1 MERIILVIHLMIAA
15 ALVAVVL
22 MQKSEGGALGI
33 GGGGMSNFMTGRG
46 TASVLT
52 RATAV
57 LAACFM
63 LTSLVLVIL
72 PQLGTKR
79 ASILP
84 ADVTTQEM
92 PRPRR
97 PRARP
102 CRRRG
107 PSRLPR
113 RWHRNPQLRPF
124 PAFPWV
130 NRIISGPATPRTLA
144 RGAGPAQYCGPMTRF
159 IFITGG
165 VVSSLGKGISAAALG
180 ALLQARGFKVR
191 LRKLDPYLNV
201 DPGTMSPTQHGE
213 VYVTDDGAETDLDL
227 GHYERFTGVAQPARA
242 TTSPPAASIRR

>member
-92 PRPRR
+92 PTAP
-97 PRARP
+97 A
-102 CRRRG
+102 G
-107 PSRLPR
+107 STLPA
-113 RWHRNPQLRPF
+113 PGTQ
-124 PAFPWV
+124 
-130 NRIISGPATPRTLA
+130 PATPPVA
-144 RGAGPAQYCGPMTRF
+144 PKPATPS
-159 IFITGG
+159 
-165 VVSSLGKGISAAALG
+165 VPSVPLG
-180 ALLQARGFKVR
+180 Q
-191 LRKLDPYLNV
+191 
-201 DPGTMSPTQHGE
+201 
-213 VYVTDDGAETDLDL
+213 
-227 GHYERFTGVAQPARA
+227 
-242 TTSPPAASIRR
+242 